1 MRFHDEG
8 DAITYIFRSISRVG
22 DARRGPDELTRD
34 VTPTRQL
41 LSAIG
46 LPSAATPREY
56 MVITGSKGK
65 GSTAAISARLLR
77 ALGHTVG
84 LVTSPHLVEYR
95 ERIRVGGRMI
105 PEADFLRI
113 LDMLAPE
120 IDRIEAGFSGLQYFS
135 PQGIFLAI
143 ALVWFEEQGVT
154 AMVLEVGRGGRFDD
168 MAVVPNR
175 LSLFTPIMLEHT
187 AQLGPTL
194 DRIAWHKSGIIKP
207 RSYAY
212 SVPQASEVL
221 SILQAEAD
229 AQDAEFAW
237 IPPTDMAQLVARTD
251 DGMRVRLGRY
261 GEFTLAMHGLY
272 ELENLTL
279 AVQGVGNMHARLPGI
294 PHQSPDY
301 IAAIHAGCASV
312 VWHGRMQRLED
323 APAVWVDGA
332 TTPRAA
338 RAMLDSL
345 AHERTPGRPVIAII
359 GTPIDRDYPGVYAA
373 FAPHV
378 DHMILTETAINP
390 NIRFPAPDD
399 ALTAARAMHS
409 QVVYAPNLATALDTA
424 RAAAGADGLIL
435 MALTLPLM
443 GEAMLL
449 YGLHFEVI

>member
-8 DAITYIFRSISRVG
+8 DAITYIFRSISRVR
-22 DARRGPDELTRD
+22 DIPRGPDEFSRD

-41 LSAIG
+41 LTAIG

-56 MVITGSKGK
+56 MVVTGSKGK
-65 GSTAAISARLLR
+65 GSTAAISARLLHT
-77 ALGHTVG
+77 LGHTVG

-95 ERIRVGGRMI
+95 ERIRVNGRMI

-113 LDMLAPE
+113 LDDLAPE
-120 IDRIEAGFSGLQYFS
+120 IDRIEAGFTGTQYFS

-143 ALVWFEEQGVT
+143 ALSWFEEQGVT

-187 AQLGPTL
+187 AQLGSTL
-194 DRIAWHKSGIIKP
+194 ERIAWHKAGIIKP

-221 SILQAEAD
+221 AILQAEAD

-237 IPPTDMAQLVARTD
+237 IPPTDIARFVAHTE
-251 DGMRVRLGRY
+251 DGMRIALGRY
-261 GEFTLAMHGLY
+261 GEFTLSMHGLY
-272 ELENLTL
+272 ELENVTL
-279 AVQGVGNMHARLPGI
+279 AVQGVGNMHARLPGV
-294 PHQSPDY
+294 PHQSAEY
-301 IAAIHAGCASV
+301 VEAIRAGCASV
-312 VWHGRMQRLED
+312 SWAGRMQRLQES
-323 APAVWVDGA
+323 PTVWVDGA

-345 AHERTPGRPVIAII
+345 AFERQPGRRVVAII
-359 GTPIDRDYPGVYAA
+359 GTPVDRDFPGVYAT

-378 DHMILTETAINP
+378 DRLILTETAINP
-390 NIRFPAPDD
+390 NIRFPARD
-399 ALTAARAMHS
+399 AALSAARAVHGH
-409 QVVYAPNLATALDTA
+409 VGYAPNLATALDEA
-424 RAAAGADGLIL
+424 RAAAGKDGLVL

-449 YGLHFEVI
+449 YGLRFEVI